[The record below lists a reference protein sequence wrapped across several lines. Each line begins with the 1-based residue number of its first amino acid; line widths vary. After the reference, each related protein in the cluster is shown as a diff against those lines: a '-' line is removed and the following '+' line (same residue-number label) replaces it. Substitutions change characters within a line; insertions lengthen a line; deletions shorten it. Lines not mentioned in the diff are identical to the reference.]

1 MINILNKSNFVFKNQ
16 LNKYEGKVRDV
27 YTLKNN
33 ILVMIASDRISAFDV
48 VMPKGITYKG
58 QILNQIAVEMLNKT
72 NDIVPNWLI
81 SNPDPNVSIGKK
93 CNPIKVEMVV
103 RGYLSGHAFREYNS
117 GKREICGNKMK
128 NGLKENDKFKFPII
142 TPTTKA
148 DQGLHD
154 QDINPTEIIKQK
166 LLSKEDYDKIY
177 EISLSLY
184 KRGSEIAN
192 KQGLILVD
200 TKYEFGYDQNGT
212 ITLIDEIH
220 TPDSSRYFY
229 FDSYEELQ
237 EKGLK
242 QKQLS
247 KEFFREWLMLNNFR
261 GLQNQLIPEIN
272 EDVISMVSKRYIELY
287 EKLLGKRFLEP
298 KNKNI
303 IDRIQKNLT
312 NYLV

>member
-1 MINILNKSNFVFKNQ
+1 MINILNKSNFVFKDQ

-27 YTLKNN
+27 YTLNNN

-72 NDIVPNWLI
+72 SNIVPNWLI

-117 GKREICGNKMK
+117 GKREICGNKIK

-154 QDINPTEIIKQK
+154 QDINPTDIIKQK

>member
-1 MINILNKSNFVFKNQ
+1 MINILNKSNFVFKDQ

-27 YTLKNN
+27 YTLNNN

-81 SNPDPNVSIGKK
+81 STPDPNVSIGKK

-117 GKREICGNKMK
+117 GKREICGNKIQ

-154 QDINPTEIIKQK
+154 QDISPTEIIGAT
-166 LLSKEDYDKIY
+166 S
-177 EISLSLY
+177 
-184 KRGSEIAN
+184 
-192 KQGLILVD
+192 
-200 TKYEFGYDQNGT
+200 
-212 ITLIDEIH
+212 ITSI
-220 TPDSSRYFY
+220 TR
-229 FDSYEELQ
+229 
-237 EKGLK
+237 
-242 QKQLS
+242 
-247 KEFFREWLMLNNFR
+247 
-261 GLQNQLIPEIN
+261 IN
-272 EDVISMVSKRYIELY
+272 HARAAAK
-287 EKLLGKRFLEP
+287 
-298 KNKNI
+298 
-303 IDRIQKNLT
+303 
-312 NYLV
+312 

>member
-1 MINILNKSNFVFKNQ
+1 MINILNKSNVGFKNQ

-27 YTLKNN
+27 YTLDNN

-48 VMPKGITYKG
+48 IMPKGITYKG

-72 NDIVPNWLI
+72 SDIVPNWLI

-117 GKREICGNKMK
+117 GKREICGNKIK

-237 EKGLK
+237 KKGLK

-247 KEFFREWLMLNNFR
+247 KEFFREWLMLNNFG

>member
-1 MINILNKSNFVFKNQ
+1 M
-16 LNKYEGKVRDV
+16 
-27 YTLKNN
+27 
-33 ILVMIASDRISAFDV
+33 
-48 VMPKGITYKG
+48 
-58 QILNQIAVEMLNKT
+58 EMLNKT

-117 GKREICGNKMK
+117 GKREICGNKMQ

-166 LLSKEDYDKIY
+166 LLSKKDYDKIY
-177 EISLSLY
+177 DVSLSLY

-272 EDVISMVSKRYIELY
+272 DDVISMVSKRYIELY

-312 NYLV
+312 NYLA

>member
-1 MINILNKSNFVFKNQ
+1 MINILNKSNFVFKDQ

-27 YTLKNN
+27 YTLNNN

-58 QILNQIAVEMLNKT
+58 QILNQIAVEMLKKT
-72 NDIVPNWLI
+72 SDIVPNWLI

-103 RGYLSGHAFREYNS
+103 RGFLSGHAFREYNS
-117 GKREICGNKMK
+117 GKREICGNKIK

-166 LLSKEDYDKIY
+166 LLSKEDYNKIY

>member
-1 MINILNKSNFVFKNQ
+1 MINILNKSNFVFKDQ

-27 YTLKNN
+27 YTLNNN

-48 VMPKGITYKG
+48 IMPKGITYKG

-72 NDIVPNWLI
+72 SDIVPNWLI

-117 GKREICGNKMK
+117 GKREICGNKIK

-166 LLSKEDYDKIY
+166 LSSKEDYDKIY

-287 EKLLGKRFLEP
+287 EKLLGKKFLEP

>member
-1 MINILNKSNFVFKNQ
+1 MINILNKSNFVFKDQ

-27 YTLKNN
+27 YTLNNN

-72 NDIVPNWLI
+72 SDIVPNWLI

-117 GKREICGNKMK
+117 GKREICGNKIK

-177 EISLSLY
+177 EISLLLY

>member
-1 MINILNKSNFVFKNQ
+1 MINILNKSNFVFKDQ

-27 YTLKNN
+27 YTLNNN

-48 VMPKGITYKG
+48 IMPKGITYKG

-72 NDIVPNWLI
+72 SDIVPNWLI

-117 GKREICGNKMK
+117 GKREICGNKIK

-177 EISLSLY
+177 EISLLLY

>member
-1 MINILNKSNFVFKNQ
+1 MINILNKSNFVFKDQ

-27 YTLKNN
+27 YTLNNN

-48 VMPKGITYKG
+48 IMPKGITYKG

>member
-1 MINILNKSNFVFKNQ
+1 MINILNKSNFVFKDQ

-27 YTLKNN
+27 YTLNNN

-48 VMPKGITYKG
+48 IMPKGITYKG

-117 GKREICGNKMK
+117 GKREICGNKIK

>member
-1 MINILNKSNFVFKNQ
+1 MINILNKSNFVFKDQ

-27 YTLKNN
+27 YTLNNN

-48 VMPKGITYKG
+48 IMPKGITYKG

-72 NDIVPNWLI
+72 SDIVPNWLI

-103 RGYLSGHAFREYNS
+103 RGYLSGHAFREYNN
-117 GKREICGNKMK
+117 GKREICGNKIQ

-154 QDINPTEIIKQK
+154 QDINPTDIIKQK

>member
-1 MINILNKSNFVFKNQ
+1 MINILNKSNFVFKDQ

-27 YTLKNN
+27 YTLNNN

-72 NDIVPNWLI
+72 SDIVPNWLI

>member
-1 MINILNKSNFVFKNQ
+1 MINILNKSNFVFKDQ

-27 YTLKNN
+27 YTLNNN

-58 QILNQIAVEMLNKT
+58 QILNQIAVEMLKKT
-72 NDIVPNWLI
+72 SDIVPNWLI

-103 RGYLSGHAFREYNS
+103 RGFLSGHAFREYNS
-117 GKREICGNKMK
+117 GKREICGNKIK

-177 EISLSLY
+177 EISLLLF

-261 GLQNQLIPEIN
+261 GLQNQLIPKIN

>member
-1 MINILNKSNFVFKNQ
+1 MINILNKSNFVFKDQ

-27 YTLKNN
+27 YTLNNN

-48 VMPKGITYKG
+48 IMPKGITYKG

-72 NDIVPNWLI
+72 SDIVPNWLI

-117 GKREICGNKMK
+117 GKREICGNKIK

-154 QDINPTEIIKQK
+154 QDINPTDIIKQK